1 MEVIIQPW
9 LASKSDT
16 DRGARFRG
24 RGHGPWGEGASALL
38 GQTRSRRPS
47 ASLASTS
54 GRQWAPTVPDFHVAL
69 GPLTVT
75 YRLSFTSPTSLSS
88 APLFLYA
95 LLFSLSFS
103 PSASLFVSYP
113 FLAILHW
120 SPNAT
125 QALSLTGFRNPDYY
139 YCLLLIRSRIDKK

>member
-1 MEVIIQPW
+1 MEVIVQPW

-24 RGHGPWGEGASALL
+24 RGHGPL
-38 GQTRSRRPS
+38 GGGSERTARPDTFTS
-47 ASLASTS
+47 PIRVAGKS

-125 QALSLTGFRNPDYY
+125 QALSLTGFRPR
-139 YCLLLIRSRIDKK
+139 LLLLSTANTLEN